1 MFGCQEAWGNG
12 TMHSGKRTYVVTW
25 WRGLRASRCV
35 ALALAS
41 GFRNF
46 EHLRSIVGS
55 VRVGRCVLCC
65 LIDEPFL
72 AVPVSGQC
80 LCKLSQF
87 KGVFDATAHEGARQA
102 RNDPFE
108 DGDCRNV
115 FAVVVLG
122 PLVAMQAL

>member
-46 EHLRSIVGS
+46 EHFSYFYRNAFPNTFPPYMIVFTPYIIVFTPLFQNLFPLS
-55 VRVGRCVLCC
+55 
-65 LIDEPFL
+65 PF
-72 AVPVSGQC
+72 S
-80 LCKLSQF
+80 KS
-87 KGVFDATAHEGARQA
+87 FD
-102 RNDPFE
+102 
-108 DGDCRNV
+108 
-115 FAVVVLG
+115 
-122 PLVAMQAL
+122 MQAGREVD